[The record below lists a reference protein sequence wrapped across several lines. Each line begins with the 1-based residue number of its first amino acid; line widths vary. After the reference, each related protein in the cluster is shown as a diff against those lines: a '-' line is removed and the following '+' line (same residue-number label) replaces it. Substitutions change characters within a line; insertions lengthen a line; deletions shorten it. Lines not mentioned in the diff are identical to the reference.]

1 MSVSSMITLPPSSA
15 NGLYSCYNARPRVAS
30 PASSYT
36 LSPAVSPPGSPS
48 LMLTI
53 PVGSTNGLYSLRQQ
67 HYAEITSPTGSGSLS
82 PPPMSRPSSPL
93 PTINELFSPRTSWP
107 MSLSLSD
114 RPNSDSDSP
123 STNLTNSVSYA
134 YTVRSIN
141 SRKSRLA
148 VLYPRPVRLQR
159 MSGVESIP
167 ESALASLESLVP
179 LSSRPVSISMSLQDN
194 VNPFGDNKV
203 SLSRS

>member
-1 MSVSSMITLPPSSA
+1 
-15 NGLYSCYNARPRVAS
+15 
-30 PASSYT
+30 
-36 LSPAVSPPGSPS
+36 
-48 LMLTI
+48 
-53 PVGSTNGLYSLRQQ
+53 
-67 HYAEITSPTGSGSLS
+67 
-82 PPPMSRPSSPL
+82 
-93 PTINELFSPRTSWP
+93 

-123 STNLTNSVSYA
+123 STNLTNSVSYT

-167 ESALASLESLVP
+167 ESALTSLESLVP

-194 VNPFGDNKV
+194 VNTFGDSKV
-203 SLSRS
+203 SLSVEVEGPCHDWGQLLSVTARCGHDGNLVGTL